1 MPYISSAER
10 IGIEKGLQEG
20 RQEGLEEGLHQGL
33 QTGAR
38 EAVLEVL
45 EARFGAV
52 PQEIQEIISAQSD
65 LSILRRWHRQAITH
79 ATLAAFQDT
88 LEDEPPS
95 PR

>member
-20 RQEGLEEGLHQGL
+20 RQEGLLSGV
-33 QTGAR
+33 R

-45 EARFGAV
+45 EARFGAM
-52 PQEIQEIISAQSD
+52 PPGIQEMISAQTD
-65 LSILRRWHRQAITH
+65 LSTLRRWHRQAIVT
-79 ATLAAFQDT
+79 ATLEAFKDT
-88 LEDEPPS
+88 LENASAS